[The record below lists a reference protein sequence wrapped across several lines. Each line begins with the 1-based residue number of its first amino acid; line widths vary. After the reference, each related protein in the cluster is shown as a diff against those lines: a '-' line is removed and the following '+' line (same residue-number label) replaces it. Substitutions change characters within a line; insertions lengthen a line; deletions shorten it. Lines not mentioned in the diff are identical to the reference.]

1 MHCDAHLSSVK
12 WPAKLLFLIFFS
24 NLSISVNV
32 LKAIGKLPSVKRAFL
47 RVKREIRG
55 LKIYM
60 PPRFWLPAEMS
71 SNFARPVRSWGYHF
85 NARVG
90 ENCCWWVCTCSTLA
104 YFVVLQW
111 TFRDFTLK
119 WKKSQIFSFFL
130 VGLRKLQETGW
141 NWARTSSEKHQES
154 NWVWGKKVREMVWE
168 RKITV
173 DLKTVSPTDLGEFL
187 RKFFAEVKIEKGQ
200 ALTPSALTGVRAA
213 FVAI

>member
-1 MHCDAHLSSVK
+1 
-12 WPAKLLFLIFFS
+12 
-24 NLSISVNV
+24 
-32 LKAIGKLPSVKRAFL
+32 
-47 RVKREIRG
+47 
-55 LKIYM
+55 M
-60 PPRFWLPAEMS
+60 PPRFWLPAKMS
-71 SNFARPVRSWGYHF
+71 NNFARPVRSWGYHF

-90 ENCCWWVCTCSTLA
+90 VNCCWWVCTCSTLA

-168 RKITV
+168 KKNCSGSQNSKSYR
-173 DLKTVSPTDLGEFL
+173 LGWISTKVL
-187 RKFFAEVKIEKGQ
+187 RWSENRER
-200 ALTPSALTGVRAA
+200 PSINSKC
-213 FVAI
+213 FDWS